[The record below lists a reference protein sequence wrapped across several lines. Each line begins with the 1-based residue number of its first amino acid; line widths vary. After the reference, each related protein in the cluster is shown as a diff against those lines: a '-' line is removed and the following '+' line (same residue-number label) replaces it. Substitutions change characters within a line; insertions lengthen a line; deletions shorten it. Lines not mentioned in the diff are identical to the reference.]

1 MTKAKRFLSMLL
13 ALCLVLGLV
22 PTMAFAADGI
32 HPFTDVSDT
41 AWYSDAVQYVY
52 EHDMM
57 VGTSSTKFSPD
68 SPTSRGMIV
77 TILHRLEGLPS
88 ATGTAFSD
96 VPAGQWYTDAVAW
109 ASANNI
115 VNGYGNGKFGP
126 NDPITR
132 EQMAAILYHYAEYKE
147 YDTSITGSAITFA
160 DGEQVSAYAVDAVN
174 WAIGVGLLQGV
185 GNNKLSPA
193 SGATRAQTATILMR
207 FCESIAAPEY
217 HTVTFEYNYGSKGTY
232 DTVTVE
238 HGKTVI
244 RPTNP
249 TRSGYTFSGWYTEA
263 SGGSKFDFSTAITSD
278 FTLYAHWT
286 SASSG
291 SGDFTPSPT
300 TYTVTF
306 DSNGGSAVPAQTV
319 ENGATATVPAEPTK
333 EGYVFGGWHT
343 SPSND
348 SPFDFSDNIINS
360 NVILYAFWIDERLD
374 DEEDSCCNI
383 QLTDIAYDDEMSI
396 TYANNVILMYVEPN
410 VSEAYCQRLI
420 DNVDGSFAGRLK
432 GAVNILQIKIA
443 ATDLSGIESI
453 CNKLE
458 SCDGVIYAT
467 YDSIITSNY
476 VVSNSFTDPW
486 GGDVDVWNE
495 SHPDGS
501 NWYMEAI
508 ELDSA
513 YKYQSDFNHVNLGV
527 LDGGFD
533 VTHEDLQNKLVLSN
547 AMGVLPDE
555 AKAEGDNDHGTMV
568 SGIIAA
574 SHNDVGVT
582 GIIDDCTVYCAANKN
597 FDTMHFAKTLK
608 VFVEDYD
615 VRVFNFSFGW
625 AIYEDDIPSLKT
637 YVDKANNRAKIFT
650 PIICDLIKN
659 YDNFLVVQSAGNGY
673 KNEAKDDFENGLPAV
688 GVVLNDPLTKD
699 TVDNI
704 LEDYAMSRTDFD
716 SHIITVGAA
725 SSLRAG
731 SDEDQY
737 IDYRL
742 ANYSNYGDNVDIC
755 APSGSAEGE
764 RIYVLASTANGKY
777 DSNSFGGTSAA
788 APMVSGVV
796 GLVWS
801 IDSGLKPAKVKD
813 IVCNNYN
820 CRVVGHGRSDGKIY
834 HMLNARLS
842 VEAAI
847 EAADRNKSYSITGKV
862 INSETSDPID
872 EVNVYLNCI
881 FGNAGADI
889 GATATTASDGTFK
902 LTIPENAT
910 AVTGIQFEKDGYS
923 SYLFPLVA
931 NVNSSFD
938 IGTVRLTPIA
948 VDPIITPAISGTVR
962 DADTGLALNNVE
974 VYGYDADGYGPL
986 FTGHTGSDGA
996 FSIALEESGTYSMKF
1011 NKEGYEEYILS
1022 DIVVTSG
1029 TALVG
1034 TISLTA
1040 TQLPDDGIIYISTPE
1055 QFDAIRNDLTGNY
1068 ALATDID
1075 LSSYTSWDPI
1085 GSNSDSFSGTLDGRG
1100 HKITGL
1106 TITKDVLAQE
1116 SRVGLF
1122 NTVSGTIKDLT
1133 VENAEIRV
1141 QYGYSIDDTGGY
1153 TYWGIV
1159 AGMLTS
1165 SGTIDNCSVS
1175 GNMLVDYIG
1184 CINAGGIAGGG
1195 GNITNCQSAC
1205 DIDFTLSLSNSTWVI
1220 IGGITGYD
1228 GKIKDCINRG
1238 DVSLIAHLSGWAA
1251 DQYFYQG
1258 NTNWITVDGIGLASK
1273 ENCTNTGSVRKNV
1286 Y

>member
-132 EQMAAILYHYAEYKE
+132 EQMAAILYRYAEYKE

-207 FCESIAAPEY
+207 FCQSIAAPEY

-306 DSNGGSAVPAQTV
+306 DSNGGSAVTAQAV
-319 ENGATATVPAEPTK
+319 ENGTTVIPPANPTK
-333 EGYVFGGWHT
+333 EGYVFVGWYSDNT
-343 SPSND
+343 LENVY
-348 SPFDFSDNIINS
+348 DFSTAVTANIT
-360 NVILYAFWIDERLD
+360 LYAKWNLISENDQLFVSVDAHISLPN
-374 DEEDSCCNI
+374 EDSIVVDPESGIEFVNNELI
-383 QLTDIAYDDEMSI
+383 VHAQIGADRGAVVALLNTFGGEIIGEISATDTYQVQFLNSY
-396 TYANNVILMYVEPN
+396 TYAELASLQSALEKSPLISWTSANLVFEEKSDYYPVSDTKWASDWSDSTPDGLNWGVEAIDAPNAWNYRDIMSYVNVGVFDCCFYEHEDLVYSKTYFNDVANCSGDSKAHGTHVSGTIAAGFDNGVGITGTAPYVNLYGFAYTGTVLKGKSTLIIMELSVTALLHN
-410 VSEAYCQRLI
+410 DKCQVLNCSNSIIYDGKEAAIWAAERNANYTQAINTGAQELGSYLKRLI
-420 DNVDGSFAGRLK
+420 DLGDNFVICVAAGNDNDNIYTSTQGVSTSGNVDAFYSNFYTAITDAEVKSRIIVVGACKNDGDGTYTYSNFSNVGSRVNVVAPGEKIYSTINNNGYEAWPGTSMATPHVAGVAAMLYAINPNLTGDQVK
-432 GAVNILQIKIA
+432 KIIVDTANTDVSGCSYKMVNAKNAVEYVARQI
-443 ATDLSGIESI
+443 SGR
-453 CNKLE
+453 
-458 SCDGVIYAT
+458 
-467 YDSIITSNY
+467 
-476 VVSNSFTDPW
+476 VVS
-486 GGDVDVWNE
+486 
-495 SHPDGS
+495 DG
-501 NWYMEAI
+501 
-508 ELDSA
+508 
-513 YKYQSDFNHVNLGV
+513 
-527 LDGGFD
+527 
-533 VTHEDLQNKLVLSN
+533 T
-547 AMGVLPDE
+547 
-555 AKAEGDNDHGTMV
+555 
-568 SGIIAA
+568 GISLA
-574 SHNDVGVT
+574 GVT
-582 GIIDDCTVYCAANKN
+582 
-597 FDTMHFAKTLK
+597 
-608 VFVEDYD
+608 
-615 VRVFNFSFGW
+615 
-625 AIYEDDIPSLKT
+625 
-637 YVDKANNRAKIFT
+637 
-650 PIICDLIKN
+650 
-659 YDNFLVVQSAGNGY
+659 
-673 KNEAKDDFENGLPAV
+673 
-688 GVVLNDPLTKD
+688 
-699 TVDNI
+699 
-704 LEDYAMSRTDFD
+704 
-716 SHIITVGAA
+716 
-725 SSLRAG
+725 
-731 SDEDQY
+731 
-737 IDYRL
+737 
-742 ANYSNYGDNVDIC
+742 
-755 APSGSAEGE
+755 
-764 RIYVLASTANGKY
+764 
-777 DSNSFGGTSAA
+777 
-788 APMVSGVV
+788 
-796 GLVWS
+796 
-801 IDSGLKPAKVKD
+801 
-813 IVCNNYN
+813 
-820 CRVVGHGRSDGKIY
+820 
-834 HMLNARLS
+834 
-842 VEAAI
+842 
-847 EAADRNKSYSITGKV
+847 
-862 INSETSDPID
+862 
-872 EVNVYLNCI
+872 VYLNCI
-881 FGNAGADI
+881 FGEAGADI
-889 GATATTASDGTFK
+889 GATTTTASDGTFK

-1068 ALATDID
+1068 ALATDIN

-1141 QYGYSIDDTGGY
+1141 QYGYSIADTGGY

-1238 DVSLIAHLSGWAA
+1238 DVSLTAHLSGRAA

>member
-333 EGYVFGGWHT
+333 EGYVFVGWYSDNT
-343 SPSND
+343 LENVY
-348 SPFDFSDNIINS
+348 DFSTAVTANIT
-360 NVILYAFWIDERLD
+360 LYAKWNLISENDQLFVSVDAHISLPN
-374 DEEDSCCNI
+374 EDSIVVDPESGIEFVNNELI
-383 QLTDIAYDDEMSI
+383 VHAQIGADRGAVVALLNTFGGEIIGEISATDTYQVQFLNSY
-396 TYANNVILMYVEPN
+396 TYAELASLQSALEKSPLISWTSANLVFEEKSDYYPVSDTKWASDWSDSTPDGLNWGVEAIDAPNAWNYRDIMSYVNVGVFDCCFYEHEDLVYSKTYFNDVANCSEDSKAHGTHVSGTIAAGFDNGVGITGTAPYVNLYGFAYTGTVLKGKSPLIIMELSVTALLHN
-410 VSEAYCQRLI
+410 DKCQVLNCSNSIKYDGKEAAIWAAERNANYMQAINTGAQELGSYLKRLI
-420 DNVDGSFAGRLK
+420 DLGDNFVICVAAGNENDIIYTSTQGVSTSGNVDAFYSNFYTAITDAEVKSRIIVVGACKNDGDGTYTYSNFSNVGSRVNVVAPGEKIYSTINNNGYEAWPGTSMATPHVAGVAAMLYAINPNLTGDQVK
-432 GAVNILQIKIA
+432 KIIVDTANTDVSGCSYKMVNAKNAVEYVARQI
-443 ATDLSGIESI
+443 SGR
-453 CNKLE
+453 
-458 SCDGVIYAT
+458 
-467 YDSIITSNY
+467 
-476 VVSNSFTDPW
+476 VVSDDT
-486 GGDVDVWNE
+486 
-495 SHPDGS
+495 
-501 NWYMEAI
+501 
-508 ELDSA
+508 
-513 YKYQSDFNHVNLGV
+513 
-527 LDGGFD
+527 
-533 VTHEDLQNKLVLSN
+533 
-547 AMGVLPDE
+547 
-555 AKAEGDNDHGTMV
+555 
-568 SGIIAA
+568 GISLA
-574 SHNDVGVT
+574 GVT
-582 GIIDDCTVYCAANKN
+582 
-597 FDTMHFAKTLK
+597 
-608 VFVEDYD
+608 
-615 VRVFNFSFGW
+615 
-625 AIYEDDIPSLKT
+625 
-637 YVDKANNRAKIFT
+637 
-650 PIICDLIKN
+650 
-659 YDNFLVVQSAGNGY
+659 
-673 KNEAKDDFENGLPAV
+673 
-688 GVVLNDPLTKD
+688 
-699 TVDNI
+699 
-704 LEDYAMSRTDFD
+704 
-716 SHIITVGAA
+716 
-725 SSLRAG
+725 
-731 SDEDQY
+731 
-737 IDYRL
+737 
-742 ANYSNYGDNVDIC
+742 
-755 APSGSAEGE
+755 
-764 RIYVLASTANGKY
+764 
-777 DSNSFGGTSAA
+777 
-788 APMVSGVV
+788 
-796 GLVWS
+796 
-801 IDSGLKPAKVKD
+801 
-813 IVCNNYN
+813 
-820 CRVVGHGRSDGKIY
+820 
-834 HMLNARLS
+834 
-842 VEAAI
+842 
-847 EAADRNKSYSITGKV
+847 
-862 INSETSDPID
+862 
-872 EVNVYLNCI
+872 VYLNCI
-881 FGNAGADI
+881 FGEAGADI
-889 GATATTASDGTFK
+889 GATTTTASDGTFK

-1141 QYGYSIDDTGGY
+1141 QYGYSIADTGGY

-1238 DVSLIAHLSGWAA
+1238 DVSLTAHLSGRAA